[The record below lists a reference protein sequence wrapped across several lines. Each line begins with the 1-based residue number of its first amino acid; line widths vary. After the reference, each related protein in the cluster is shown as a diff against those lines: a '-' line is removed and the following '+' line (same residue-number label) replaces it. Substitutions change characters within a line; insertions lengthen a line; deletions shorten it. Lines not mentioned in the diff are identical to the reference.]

1 MSVSYFYNLH
11 FKLLI
16 IFQEIKIWR
25 INASLRAAIS
35 SLFAFQPA
43 LMLLARSFALP
54 ITTAA
59 RSIVLATFSAQTA
72 AKAATMR
79 FAKITAVL
87 TKIWPTSAKELARL
101 SLEFVFQL
109 ARIRVARKA
118 VLTVTTTARSI
129 VLATFS
135 VRMDAK
141 AATMIFVGTENA
153 GQFQLFFSLVVLSS
167 IFHLFLSFKIH
178 FEKIPVKLWFLIF
191 PTKK

>member
-1 MSVSYFYNLH
+1 
-11 FKLLI
+11 
-16 IFQEIKIWR
+16 
-25 INASLRAAIS
+25 
-35 SLFAFQPA
+35 
-43 LMLLARSFALP
+43 MLLAKSFALP

-87 TKIWPTSAKELARL
+87 IKIWPTNAKELARV

-141 AATMIFVGTENA
+141 AAIMISAWTENA
-153 GQFQLFFSLVVLSS
+153 GQFQLFFCIFFIFKNFISLA
-167 IFHLFLSFKIH
+167 
-178 FEKIPVKLWFLIF
+178 W
-191 PTKK
+191 